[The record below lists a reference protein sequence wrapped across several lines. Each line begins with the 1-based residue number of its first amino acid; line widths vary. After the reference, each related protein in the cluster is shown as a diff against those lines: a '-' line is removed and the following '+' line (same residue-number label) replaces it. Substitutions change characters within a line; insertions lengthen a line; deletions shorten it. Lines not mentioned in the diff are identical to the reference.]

1 MQSNVFLAMVSL
13 PKKLEGRGTLVP
25 NQEANEWG
33 SQLQAEL
40 KNASR
45 LNWRALLDARN
56 LQLHSAAP
64 NSITEGVGMS
74 IRKNVV
80 CTDSYLPESHTYRL
94 SASFNSLT
102 ISAWLPS
109 FDSLTMPVLAA

>member
-1 MQSNVFLAMVSL
+1 M
-13 PKKLEGRGTLVP
+13 P
-25 NQEANEWG
+25 NQGANEWG

-45 LNWRALLDARN
+45 LNWRTLLDARN

-74 IRKNVV
+74 TRKTVG
-80 CTDSYLPESHTYRL
+80 YYGLRPRPESHTYRL
-94 SASFNSLT
+94 SASLNSFT

-109 FDSLTMPVLAA
+109 FDSLTIPVLAA